1 MRSVF
6 LISFLA
12 KQTQIANLTISYL
25 VYIYIYI
32 ALSRYAPITLHC
44 LSLQQED

>member
-25 VYIYIYI
+25 VYIYI